1 MQPPRPLHKWW
12 WCVREKK
19 KNIKERQCDG
29 RGKEKKKR
37 GNRATNKMKWRRD
50 RKREKKKKEKEKTVI
65 WKAKE
70 KKTEWKGK
78 KEEKSEYER
87 EKKTTRQ
94 RDRTRGKYGT
104 IRPSRAGKF
113 AKFLKP
119 KAALKSM
126 RPPWPAGVI
135 PQRVTRTP
143 SARPMNSKLLTDT
156 STVGGYFAIGSF
168 PEREVGTNERFRAR
182 LKRFSMLLG
191 TSSWV
196 SVIVADYSE
205 IALYI
210 KRVYDMLTCNMLF
223 LSLCV

>member
-1 MQPPRPLHKWW
+1 M
-12 WCVREKK
+12 
-19 KNIKERQCDG
+19 
-29 RGKEKKKR
+29 
-37 GNRATNKMKWRRD
+37 
-50 RKREKKKKEKEKTVI
+50 
-65 WKAKE
+65 
-70 KKTEWKGK
+70 
-78 KEEKSEYER
+78 
-87 EKKTTRQ
+87 
-94 RDRTRGKYGT
+94 

-119 KAALKSM
+119 KAAIKSM

-135 PQRVTRTP
+135 PQRVTQTP

-191 TSSWV
+191 TTSRV